1 MRVIVWFYNHR
12 DALNPLMDEN
22 IDVEDEE
29 SEDEDED
36 IDEEEEYEQDDLE
49 TVKWICQIDVVE
61 ILKKQI
67 LSMFLRDVIESKKAT
82 FRSVKN
88 IFFFT

>member
-1 MRVIVWFYNHR
+1 MRVMVWFYNHR

-22 IDVEDEE
+22 IDVDDEE

-49 TVKWICQIDVVE
+49 TVKWICQID
-61 ILKKQI
+61 
-67 LSMFLRDVIESKKAT
+67 KAT
-82 FRSVKN
+82 FLSFKN

>member
-1 MRVIVWFYNHR
+1 
-12 DALNPLMDEN
+12 MDEN

-61 ILKKQI
+61 ILKKQYVLERCNRI
-67 LSMFLRDVIESKKAT
+67 KKGNFPLS
-82 FRSVKN
+82 
-88 IFFFT
+88 